1 MVDKE
6 EEISNNKKQ
15 NIGQNNQRSLE
26 TGTIED
32 TFEVTHESNQKPKK
46 KNTLEISIK
55 DGNSKK
61 KKGNK
66 LIKTK
71 LTKTYT
77 NL

>member
-6 EEISNNKKQ
+6 EEISNKKKQ

-32 TFEVTHESNQKPKK
+32 TFDVTHESNQKLNK

-55 DGNSKK
+55 NGNSKK

-66 LIKTK
+66 IIKTK